1 MSKYNQ
7 EMKMDKSYL
16 QLQEYPKLVEDK
28 IAMDM
33 VKKLIDLKYTP
44 PQVMRAMY
52 LVLSEKS

>member
-1 MSKYNQ
+1 
-7 EMKMDKSYL
+7 MDKSYL
-16 QLQEYPKLVEDK
+16 QLPEYPKLVEDK